1 MTEIILL
8 LAIFLIILAQN
19 LIYKHY
25 WHREL
30 KMNLLFS
37 TRSAT
42 EGDSIIVTE
51 IVENGKLLPLPW
63 IDVKFNVPGDLVF
76 EGAQGTGKDS
86 VRSELFSIGAYK
98 RITRTHRASCAR
110 RGFYTVK
117 SMSVTGQDLLMS
129 NKYIINFDCDHSLL
143 IYPAAVDYDPFS
155 PAYKRIMGSIR
166 QRRFINPDPFEFRGI
181 REYQPSDSL
190 RVVNHRA
197 TAKTGELMVNV
208 FEPTTSQQ
216 VTIWLNTEPY
226 SAHTLPQVYEMSIRL
241 AAAFAEQ
248 LLGQGLTV
256 GFRTGAMNT
265 LARGQRLNIQGG
277 AGKEHLHAI
286 LEALA
291 LIDLSQKPDSVAD
304 FLAAESVSADSVH
317 ILISPYDG
325 ENMEHAAEKL
335 RGTGQDVIW
344 VLPTWRGTRMRVD
357 ENDWCY
363 FWEVN

>member
-1 MTEIILL
+1 MTVIILL
-8 LAIFLIILAQN
+8 LAIFALILAQN
-19 LIYKHY
+19 LVYWRY

-30 KMNLLFS
+30 KMTLAFS

-51 IVENGKLLPLPW
+51 IVENAKLLPLPW

-76 EGAQGTGKDS
+76 EGTQSTGNDS

-98 RITRTHRASCAR
+98 RIIRTHRAYCAR
-110 RGFYTVK
+110 RGLYSVK

-129 NKYIINFDCDHSLL
+129 RKYVTNFDCDHSLI
-143 IYPAAVDYDPFS
+143 IYPAAVEYDMFS
-155 PAYKRIMGSIR
+155 PAYRRIMGSIR

-181 REYQPSDSL
+181 REYQPTDSL

-226 SAHTLPQVYEMSIRL
+226 SAYTLPHVYEMSIRL
-241 AAAFAEQ
+241 AATFAEQ

-265 LARGQRLNIQGG
+265 LAKGQRLNVQGG
-277 AGKEHLHAI
+277 AGNEHLHAI

-291 LIDLSQKPDSVAD
+291 LIDLSQTPDSVAD

-317 ILISPYDG
+317 ILISPFDG
-325 ENMEHAAEKL
+325 EKMELAAEKL
-335 RGTGQDVIW
+335 KETGQDVIW
-344 VLPTWRGTRMRVD
+344 VLPIWRDTKMRLD
-357 ENDWCY
+357 ENDWRFY
-363 FWEVN
+363 WEVS